1 MFDASRFATRFGR
14 LSSGPGALN
23 SHHYNARILHTVE
36 SARHID
42 GRRIVERA
50 VEAAFAPLIAEA
62 CPGERRGHLAHE
74 VAQHLYA
81 HLGYGWYDLTG
92 DGAVSTASHFVEG
105 WNAGKPGSRRCVCTF
120 TSAYLAMAHA
130 IATGELVDYIERQCM
145 VDGARA
151 CRFERVPGRTAPL
164 APPGDPPPPPE
175 PPPAGAG
182 NIDAAA
188 IAEAVAAMPLHGNSE
203 GLIPAFNLYLARTPV
218 DFYDRLSTDFVNEMS
233 SAGLGRHAR
242 QLLGNDAETCA
253 MHTFRGILA
262 SPEWAAAVA
271 PMVLIPDDNLFG
283 LIALAS
289 AFGWGSWRVVEHARG
304 QRVRLELAGVASEPR
319 RWMLTGVAAAL
330 MELLYSTGS
339 IDERFGTFTA
349 TAQGSAFTVEKS

>member
-1 MFDASRFATRFGR
+1 MFDASRFANRFGKT
-14 LSSGPGALN
+14 GALN
-23 SHHYNARILHTVE
+23 SHYYNARILHTVE
-36 SARHID
+36 SARHVD
-42 GRRIVERA
+42 GRRLVERA
-50 VEAAFAPLIAEA
+50 VEATFAPVIAHA
-62 CPGERRGHLAHE
+62 CRESDHLATRHE
-74 VAQHLYA
+74 VGQHLFG

-105 WNAGKPGSRRCVCTF
+105 WNASRPGNRRCVCTF
-120 TSAYLAMAHA
+120 TSAYLSVAHA
-130 IATGELVDYIERQCM
+130 VATGELVDYIERQCM

-151 CRFERVPGRTAPL
+151 CRFERVAGRTVAL
-164 APPGDPPPPPE
+164 APAGDPPPAQE

-218 DFYDRLSTDFVNEMS
+218 DFYDRLQSDFVNEMS

-242 QLLGNDAETCA
+242 QLLGYDAETCA
-253 MHTFRGILA
+253 MHTFRGIMA
-262 SPEWAAAVA
+262 SPEWTNTVA
-271 PMVLIPDDNLFG
+271 PMVLVADDNLFG
-283 LIALAS
+283 LVALAS
-289 AFGWGSWRVVEHARG
+289 AFGWGAWRVVEHVRG

-319 RWMLTGVAAAL
+319 RWMLTGVAAGL

-339 IDERFGTFTA
+339 IDERFGTFAA